1 MSEGKNINGYMNR
14 IIGLVFGVLL
24 LAFSA
29 SDIMAQEDVENVP
42 LPKSLMA
49 RDGSPLAERKVKF
62 VVGGN
67 VGFGVSYS
75 QLNMQLSPH
84 FGICPGID
92 FICIGIGGTYHLNY
106 YKSYDGVKNFTHIFG
121 ARAFVEGYAW
131 DRLVIHAEYEWL
143 SFPGGIEGRQNTNGV
158 LVGAGYKQKLS
169 DHFSVYGLFLFPV
182 YDELNVYSIMEIK
195 VGVNYKF

>member
-1 MSEGKNINGYMNR
+1 MNK

-24 LAFSA
+24 MAFSA
-29 SDIMAQEDVENVP
+29 ADMMAQEDVENVP
-42 LPKSLMA
+42 LPKSLQT
-49 RDGSPLAERKVKF
+49 RDGNPLNERKVKF

-121 ARAFVEGYAW
+121 ARAFIEGYAW
-131 DRLVIHAEYEWL
+131 DRLIIHAEYEWL

-158 LVGAGYKQKLS
+158 LVGAGYKQKIT
-169 DHFSVYGLFLFPV
+169 DHFSMYGLFLFPV